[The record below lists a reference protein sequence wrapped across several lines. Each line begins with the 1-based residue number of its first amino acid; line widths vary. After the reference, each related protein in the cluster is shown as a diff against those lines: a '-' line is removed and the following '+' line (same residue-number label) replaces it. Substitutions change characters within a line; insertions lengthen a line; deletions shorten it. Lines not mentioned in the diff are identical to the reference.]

1 MDIIKLLIVE
11 PDTMRRE
18 LLATC
23 LCREVDFRV
32 IDMEGEFLEAC
43 QSSSVAQVNVLIIN
57 VDSMAMTRVR
67 AWAAIHVLLLEARVV
82 ALTAGV
88 DDGVLETTLG
98 AGVTAL
104 HLLDVEPSVLCRA
117 VRNAA
122 RGVVDFDPLL
132 IERAKRVVLQPLVRG
147 QVRYGGLT
155 IDLVKHEVTHW
166 GRHVHL
172 TPLEFKVLA
181 YLVGR
186 DGHPTSLE
194 ELLVNVWQA
203 PLYRGG
209 TLAQVHNCIK
219 RIRQKIEPD
228 ARHPRYL
235 CCKRG
240 WGYYLNDPTHVVIPS
255 SDTGC
260 VVPAETA
267 PLTLIHEN

>member
-1 MDIIKLLIVE
+1 MDIIKLSIVE
-11 PDTMRRE
+11 PDMMRRE
-18 LLATC
+18 WLATC

-32 IDMEGEFLEAC
+32 IGMGGEFLEAC
-43 QSSSVAQVNVLIIN
+43 QSSSVAQVDVLIVN
-57 VDSMAMTRVR
+57 VDSNAMTRVR
-67 AWAAIHVLLLEARVV
+67 TWAAVHVLLLEARVV
-82 ALTAGV
+82 ALTTGV

-122 RGVVDFDPLL
+122 RGVVDFDPAL
-132 IERAKRVVLQPLVRG
+132 IERAKGVVLQPLAEG

-155 IDLVKHEVTHW
+155 IDLAKHEATRW

-172 TPLEFKVLA
+172 TRLEFKVLA
-181 YLVGR
+181 YLAGR

-203 PLYRGG
+203 SVHQGG

-235 CCKRG
+235 CCERG

-255 SDTGC
+255 SGAGL
-260 VVPAETA
+260 VVPAGTA
-267 PLTLIHEN
+267 PLTPLVTS